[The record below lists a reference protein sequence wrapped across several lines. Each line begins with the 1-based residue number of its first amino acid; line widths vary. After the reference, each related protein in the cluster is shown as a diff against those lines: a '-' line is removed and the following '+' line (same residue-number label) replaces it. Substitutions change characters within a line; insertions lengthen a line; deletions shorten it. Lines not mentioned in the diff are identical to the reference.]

1 MTFNCFQ
8 LVNDVCLIYFTWPS
22 EVVKNA
28 VGIFLIFIQF
38 FIPFVIL
45 VILYGQIVWM
55 LSRRINTNMTD
66 TKDNKDNKTNTK
78 DDSIE
83 DKGTDSSKQLADA
96 QRDRFQ
102 LARRNTIKT
111 LLIVGCCFIIC

>member
-1 MTFNCFQ
+1 
-8 LVNDVCLIYFTWPS
+8 
-22 EVVKNA
+22 
-28 VGIFLIFIQF
+28 
-38 FIPFVIL
+38 
-45 VILYGQIVWM
+45 
-55 LSRRINTNMTD
+55 MTD
-66 TKDNKDNKTNTK
+66 TKGNRDRPNKTNTK
-78 DDSIE
+78 DNNNE